1 MGGGGSAALAFPET
15 LEGKTQ
21 GMRSR
26 EGNHGWDRELSGGGF
41 ELHACFC
48 RAGDQWGVTEP
59 GTERTAP
66 SLAAAETPAP
76 HSDRRHQALQ
86 R

>member
-1 MGGGGSAALAFPET
+1 ME
-15 LEGKTQ
+15 
-21 GMRSR
+21 
-26 EGNHGWDRELSGGGF
+26 GF
-41 ELHACFC
+41 ELPACFC

-59 GTERTAP
+59 RTERTAP

-76 HSDRRHQALQ
+76 HPDCRHQALQ